1 MTMRIFLEDSLCKVN
16 YSTYIY
22 NKYARGNYFVKHTFL
37 CEFMKTLWKMQIEFE
52 HFNNVQY
59 KYISTPQKSIR
70 EESQDFEQFEIQGKK
85 HTNFQKIPLG
95 YEGKK
100 RMTVYQKDSSE
111 DEIMEMTS
119 RDRFIS
125 LGIATVFTVDRVSH
139 FRFLFF
145 SHRSE
150 TKQNRNS
157 FTSFLLRFAKLKN
170 KFFASFH
177 FVLLS
182 FTSFRFNFFA
192 SFRFHFYR
200 YRYQ

>member
-37 CEFMKTLWKMQIEFE
+37 CEFIKTLWKMQIEFE

-95 YEGKK
+95 YEGTK

-125 LGIATVFTVDRVSH
+125 LGIATVFTVDRVSPIYIASYF
-139 FRFLFF
+139 FRIEVK
-145 SHRSE
+145 RSKTE
-150 TKQNRNS
+150 TVSLPFCFVSRN
-157 FTSFLLRFAKLKN
+157 
-170 KFFASFH
+170 
-177 FVLLS
+177 
-182 FTSFRFNFFA
+182 
-192 SFRFHFYR
+192 
-200 YRYQ
+200 